1 MNGLGRLMIL
11 SLLIEGLL
19 VLLLTATIY
28 FAIRLNKRLTVLRVE
43 KEQLEKLITQ
53 FELVADR
60 AHSSLS
66 GLRATADQVKSDL
79 DDATN
84 KSHAMRDELAFLIER
99 ADINAEKL
107 AQLSSLKTGNL
118 EQDNGLDNE
127 QSVTIKSQ
135 ENYKNIRSATNERA
149 NEEIFDQNVGVSE
162 VERELITALKR
173 VR

>member
-1 MNGLGRLMIL
+1 MIW

-107 AQLSSLKTGNL
+107 AQLSSSKTGNL
-118 EQDNGLDNE
+118 AQDSGLDNE
-127 QSVTIKSQ
+127 QSVTINSQ
-135 ENYKNIRSATNERA
+135 ENFENIQSLANERD
-149 NEEIFDQNVGVSE
+149 NEEIFDQNLGVSE

-173 VR
+173 AR

>member
-1 MNGLGRLMIL
+1 MIW

-107 AQLSSLKTGNL
+107 AQLSSSKTGNL
-118 EQDNGLDNE
+118 AQDSGLNDE
-127 QSVTIKSQ
+127 QSVTINSQ
-135 ENYKNIRSATNERA
+135 ENFGNIQSLANERD
-149 NEEIFDQNVGVSE
+149 NEEIFDQNMAVSE

-173 VR
+173 AR

>member
-1 MNGLGRLMIL
+1 MIW
-11 SLLIEGLL
+11 SLLIEVLL

-107 AQLSSLKTGNL
+107 AQLSSPTTGNL
-118 EQDNGLDNE
+118 AQDSGLDNE
-127 QSVTIKSQ
+127 QPVTINLN
-135 ENYKNIRSATNERA
+135 ENLENIQSVANERD
-149 NEEIFDQNVGVSE
+149 NEKSFDQNMGVSE

-173 VR
+173 AR

>member
-1 MNGLGRLMIL
+1 MIW
-11 SLLIEGLL
+11 SLLIEVLL

-107 AQLSSLKTGNL
+107 AQLSSSKTDNL
-118 EQDNGLDNE
+118 AQDSGLGNE
-127 QSVTIKSQ
+127 QSVAINSQ
-135 ENYKNIRSATNERA
+135 ENFENIQSLANERD
-149 NEEIFDQNVGVSE
+149 NEEVFGQNMGVSE

-173 VR
+173 AR

>member
-1 MNGLGRLMIL
+1 MIW
-11 SLLIEGLL
+11 SLLIEVLL

-79 DDATN
+79 DDATD

-127 QSVTIKSQ
+127 QSFTIKSQ
-135 ENYKNIRSATNERA
+135 ENYENIHSATNERD

>member
-1 MNGLGRLMIL
+1 MIW

-28 FAIRLNKRLTVLRVE
+28 FAIRLNRRLTVLRVE

-99 ADINAEKL
+99 ADTNAEKL
-107 AQLSSLKTGNL
+107 AQLSSSKTGKL
-118 EQDNGLDNE
+118 AQDSVPDNE
-127 QSVTIKSQ
+127 QSVMINNSH
-135 ENYKNIRSATNERA
+135 ENIESMQSVGKERD
-149 NEEIFDQNVGVSE
+149 NEEIFDQNMGVSE

-173 VR
+173 AR

>member
-1 MNGLGRLMIL
+1 MIW

-107 AQLSSLKTGNL
+107 AQLSSSKTGNL
-118 EQDNGLDNE
+118 AQDSGLDNE
-127 QSVTIKSQ
+127 QSVTINSQ
-135 ENYKNIRSATNERA
+135 ENFENIQSLANERD
-149 NEEIFDQNVGVSE
+149 NEEIFDQDLGVSE

-173 VR
+173 AR

>member
-1 MNGLGRLMIL
+1 M
-11 SLLIEGLL
+11 
-19 VLLLTATIY
+19 
-28 FAIRLNKRLTVLRVE
+28 LRVE

-107 AQLSSLKTGNL
+107 AQLSSSKTGNL
-118 EQDNGLDNE
+118 AQDSGLDDE
-127 QSVTIKSQ
+127 QSVTINSQ
-135 ENYKNIRSATNERA
+135 ENFENIQSLANERD
-149 NEEIFDQNVGVSE
+149 NEEIFDQNMGVSE

-173 VR
+173 AR

>member
-1 MNGLGRLMIL
+1 MIW

-28 FAIRLNKRLTVLRVE
+28 FAIRLNRRLTVLRVE

-84 KSHAMRDELAFLIER
+84 KSHAMRDELASLIES
-99 ADINAEKL
+99 ADRNAEKL
-107 AQLSSLKTGNL
+107 AQISSSKTGKL
-118 EQDNGLDNE
+118 AQDSVDDNE
-127 QSVTIKSQ
+127 KSVTINRK
-135 ENYKNIRSATNERA
+135 ENIESIQSVGNELD
-149 NEEIFDQNVGVSE
+149 NGEIFNKNMGVSE

-173 VR
+173 AR

>member
-1 MNGLGRLMIL
+1 MIW

-28 FAIRLNKRLTVLRVE
+28 FAIRLNRRLTVLRVE

-107 AQLSSLKTGNL
+107 AQLSSPKTGKL
-118 EQDNGLDNE
+118 AQDSVPDNE
-127 QSVTIKSQ
+127 QSVTINSH
-135 ENYKNIRSATNERA
+135 ENIESIQSVGNERD
-149 NEEIFDQNVGVSE
+149 NEEIFDKNMGVSE

-173 VR
+173 AR

>member
-1 MNGLGRLMIL
+1 MIW
-11 SLLIEGLL
+11 SLLIEVLL

-99 ADINAEKL
+99 ADMNAEKL
-107 AQLSSLKTGNL
+107 AQLSSSKTGNMA
-118 EQDNGLDNE
+118 QDSGLDNE
-127 QSVTIKSQ
+127 QSVAINSQ
-135 ENYKNIRSATNERA
+135 ENFENIQPLANKRD
-149 NEEIFDQNVGVSE
+149 NEEIFDQNMGVSE

-173 VR
+173 AR

>member
-1 MNGLGRLMIL
+1 MIW
-11 SLLIEGLL
+11 SLLIEVLL

-28 FAIRLNKRLTVLRVE
+28 FAVRLNKRLTVLRVE

-53 FELVADR
+53 FEVVADR

-107 AQLSSLKTGNL
+107 AQLSSPKTGNL
-118 EQDNGLDNE
+118 AQNSGRDNE
-127 QSVTIKSQ
+127 QPATINLNENIENRESV
-135 ENYKNIRSATNERA
+135 ANERD
-149 NEEIFDQNVGVSE
+149 NEEIFDQNMGVSE

-173 VR
+173 AR

>member
-1 MNGLGRLMIL
+1 MIW
-11 SLLIEGLL
+11 SLLIESLL
-19 VLLLTATIY
+19 VLLLAATIY
-28 FAIRLNKRLTVLRVE
+28 FAIRLNRRLTVLRVE

-99 ADINAEKL
+99 ADTNAEKL
-107 AQLSSLKTGNL
+107 AQLSSSKTGKL
-118 EQDNGLDNE
+118 AQDSVPDNE
-127 QSVTIKSQ
+127 QSVTINAH
-135 ENYKNIRSATNERA
+135 ENIDSIQSVGNQRD
-149 NEEIFDQNVGVSE
+149 NEEIFDKNMGVSE

-173 VR
+173 AR

>member
-1 MNGLGRLMIL
+1 MIW
-11 SLLIEGLL
+11 SLLIESLL
-19 VLLLTATIY
+19 VLLLAATIY
-28 FAIRLNKRLTVLRVE
+28 FAIRLNRRLTVLRVE

-107 AQLSSLKTGNL
+107 AQLSSSKTGKL
-118 EQDNGLDNE
+118 AQDSVPDNE
-127 QSVTIKSQ
+127 QSVMINNSH
-135 ENYKNIRSATNERA
+135 ENIESMQSVGKERD
-149 NEEIFDQNVGVSE
+149 NEEIFDQNMGVSE

-173 VR
+173 AR

>member
-1 MNGLGRLMIL
+1 MIW

-28 FAIRLNKRLTVLRVE
+28 FAIRLNRRLTVLRVE

-107 AQLSSLKTGNL
+107 AQLSSSKTGNL
-118 EQDNGLDNE
+118 AQDSGLDNE
-127 QSVTIKSQ
+127 KSVAINSQ
-135 ENYKNIRSATNERA
+135 ENFENIQSLANERD
-149 NEEIFDQNVGVSE
+149 NEEIFDQNMGVSE

-173 VR
+173 AR

>member
-1 MNGLGRLMIL
+1 MIW

-79 DDATN
+79 DDATA

-99 ADINAEKL
+99 ADTNAEKL
-107 AQLSSLKTGNL
+107 AQLASPKTGNL
-118 EQDNGLDNE
+118 GQDIGLDNE
-127 QSVTIKSQ
+127 QSVTINSQ
-135 ENYKNIRSATNERA
+135 EKFENGQYAANERD
-149 NEEIFDQNVGVSE
+149 NEEIVDQNMGVSE

-173 VR
+173 AR

>member
-1 MNGLGRLMIL
+1 MIW

-43 KEQLEKLITQ
+43 KEQLEKLIKQ
-53 FELVADR
+53 FEIVADR
-60 AHSSLS
+60 AQSSLS
-66 GLRATADQVKSDL
+66 GLKGTADQVKSDL
-79 DDATN
+79 DDATQ

-107 AQLSSLKTGNL
+107 ARMSSLKA
-118 EQDNGLDNE
+118 DKLDQTNSYYDE
-127 QSVTIKSQ
+127 KSA
-135 ENYKNIRSATNERA
+135 ATNTHENIENIKPAAVEYDNDRGS
-149 NEEIFDQNVGVSE
+149 DQNIGVSE

-173 VR
+173 AR

>member
-1 MNGLGRLMIL
+1 MIW

-107 AQLSSLKTGNL
+107 AQLSSSKTGNL
-118 EQDNGLDNE
+118 AQDSGLDNE
-127 QSVTIKSQ
+127 QSVTVNSQ
-135 ENYKNIRSATNERA
+135 ENFENIQSLANERD
-149 NEEIFDQNVGVSE
+149 NEEIFDQNLGVSE

-173 VR
+173 AR

>member
-1 MNGLGRLMIL
+1 MIW

-28 FAIRLNKRLTVLRVE
+28 FAIRLNRRLTVLRVE

-107 AQLSSLKTGNL
+107 AQLSSSKTGNL
-118 EQDNGLDNE
+118 AQDSGLDNE
-127 QSVTIKSQ
+127 QSVTINSQ
-135 ENYKNIRSATNERA
+135 ENFENIQSLANERD
-149 NEEIFDQNVGVSE
+149 NEEIFDQNLGVSE

-173 VR
+173 AR

>member
-1 MNGLGRLMIL
+1 MIW

-28 FAIRLNKRLTVLRVE
+28 FAIRLNKRLSVLRVE

-107 AQLSSLKTGNL
+107 AQLSSSKTGNL
-118 EQDNGLDNE
+118 AQDSGLDDE
-127 QSVTIKSQ
+127 QSVTINPQ
-135 ENYKNIRSATNERA
+135 ENFGNIQSLANERD
-149 NEEIFDQNVGVSE
+149 NEEIFDQNMAVSE

-173 VR
+173 AR

>member
-1 MNGLGRLMIL
+1 MIW

-28 FAIRLNKRLTVLRVE
+28 FAIRLNKRLIVLRVE

-107 AQLSSLKTGNL
+107 AQLSSSKTGNL
-118 EQDNGLDNE
+118 AQDSGLDDE
-127 QSVTIKSQ
+127 QSVTINSQ
-135 ENYKNIRSATNERA
+135 ENFENIQSLANERD
-149 NEEIFDQNVGVSE
+149 NEEVFDQNMGVSE

-173 VR
+173 AR

>member
-1 MNGLGRLMIL
+1 MIW

-28 FAIRLNKRLTVLRVE
+28 FAIRLNKRLSVLRVE

-53 FELVADR
+53 FEFVADR

-107 AQLSSLKTGNL
+107 AQLSSSKTGNL
-118 EQDNGLDNE
+118 AQDSGLDNE
-127 QSVTIKSQ
+127 QSVTVNSQ
-135 ENYKNIRSATNERA
+135 ENFENIQSLANERD
-149 NEEIFDQNVGVSE
+149 NEEIFDQNLGVSE

-173 VR
+173 AR

>member
-1 MNGLGRLMIL
+1 MIW
-11 SLLIEGLL
+11 SLLIEGVL

-107 AQLSSLKTGNL
+107 AQLSSSKTGNL
-118 EQDNGLDNE
+118 AQDSGLDNE
-127 QSVTIKSQ
+127 QSVTINSQ
-135 ENYKNIRSATNERA
+135 ENFENIQSLANERD
-149 NEEIFDQNVGVSE
+149 NEEIFDQNLGVSE

-173 VR
+173 AR

>member
-1 MNGLGRLMIL
+1 MEAL
-11 SLLIEGLL
+11 
-19 VLLLTATIY
+19 
-28 FAIRLNKRLTVLRVE
+28 
-43 KEQLEKLITQ
+43 
-53 FELVADR
+53 

-107 AQLSSLKTGNL
+107 AQLSSPKTGNL
-118 EQDNGLDNE
+118 AQNSGLDNE
-127 QSVTIKSQ
+127 QPATINLNENIENIESV
-135 ENYKNIRSATNERA
+135 ANERD
-149 NEEIFDQNVGVSE
+149 NEEIFDQNMGVSE

-173 VR
+173 AR

>member
-1 MNGLGRLMIL
+1 MIW

-107 AQLSSLKTGNL
+107 AQLSSPKTGKL
-118 EQDNGLDNE
+118 AQDSVPDNE
-127 QSVTIKSQ
+127 QSVTINPH
-135 ENYKNIRSATNERA
+135 ENIESIQSVGNERD
-149 NEEIFDQNVGVSE
+149 NEDIFDKNMGVSE

-173 VR
+173 AR

>member
-1 MNGLGRLMIL
+1 MIW

-28 FAIRLNKRLTVLRVE
+28 FAIRLNKRLSVLRVE

-53 FELVADR
+53 FEFVADR

-107 AQLSSLKTGNL
+107 AQLSSSKTGNL
-118 EQDNGLDNE
+118 AQDSGLDDE
-127 QSVTIKSQ
+127 QSVTINPQ
-135 ENYKNIRSATNERA
+135 ENCGNIQSLANERD
-149 NEEIFDQNVGVSE
+149 NEEIFDQNMAVSE

-173 VR
+173 AR

>member
-1 MNGLGRLMIL
+1 MIW
-11 SLLIEGLL
+11 SLLIESLL
-19 VLLLTATIY
+19 VLLLAATIY
-28 FAIRLNKRLTVLRVE
+28 FAIRLNRRLTVLRVE

-107 AQLSSLKTGNL
+107 AQLSSSKTGKL
-118 EQDNGLDNE
+118 AQDRGPDNE
-127 QSVTIKSQ
+127 QSVTINSH
-135 ENYKNIRSATNERA
+135 ENIESIQSVGNERD
-149 NEEIFDQNVGVSE
+149 NEEIFDKNMGVSE

-173 VR
+173 AR

>member
-1 MNGLGRLMIL
+1 MIW
-11 SLLIEGLL
+11 SLLIEVLL

-28 FAIRLNKRLTVLRVE
+28 FAIRLNKRLAVLRVE

-107 AQLSSLKTGNL
+107 AQLSSSKTGNL
-118 EQDNGLDNE
+118 AQDSGLDNE
-127 QSVTIKSQ
+127 QSVSINSQ
-135 ENYKNIRSATNERA
+135 ENFENIQSLANERD
-149 NEEIFDQNVGVSE
+149 NEEIFDQNMGVSE

-173 VR
+173 AR

>member
-1 MNGLGRLMIL
+1 MIW

-28 FAIRLNKRLTVLRVE
+28 FAIRLNKRLAVLRVE

-99 ADINAEKL
+99 ADTNAEKL
-107 AQLSSLKTGNL
+107 AQLSSSKTGKL
-118 EQDNGLDNE
+118 AQDSVPDNE
-127 QSVTIKSQ
+127 QSVTINPH
-135 ENYKNIRSATNERA
+135 ENIESIQSVGNERD
-149 NEEIFDQNVGVSE
+149 NGEIFNKNMGVSE

-173 VR
+173 AR

>member
-1 MNGLGRLMIL
+1 MIW

-43 KEQLEKLITQ
+43 KEQLDKLITQ

-107 AQLSSLKTGNL
+107 AQLSSSKTGNL
-118 EQDNGLDNE
+118 AQDSGLDNE
-127 QSVTIKSQ
+127 QSVTINSQ
-135 ENYKNIRSATNERA
+135 ENFENIQSLANERD
-149 NEEIFDQNVGVSE
+149 NEEIFDQNMGVSE

-173 VR
+173 AR

>member
-1 MNGLGRLMIL
+1 MIW

-43 KEQLEKLITQ
+43 KEQLEKLIMQ

-79 DDATN
+79 DDATK

-107 AQLSSLKTGNL
+107 AQFSSPKAGNL
-118 EQDNGLDNE
+118 AQDSRLDNE
-127 QSVTIKSQ
+127 QPVTINSH
-135 ENYKNIRSATNERA
+135 ENFENKQSVA
-149 NEEIFDQNVGVSE
+149 NEHDNEETFDQNMGVSE

-173 VR
+173 AR

>member
-1 MNGLGRLMIL
+1 MIW
-11 SLLIEGLL
+11 SLLIESLL
-19 VLLLTATIY
+19 VLLLAATIY
-28 FAIRLNKRLTVLRVE
+28 FAIRLNRRLTVLRVE

-60 AHSSLS
+60 AHSSFS

-99 ADINAEKL
+99 ADTNAEKL
-107 AQLSSLKTGNL
+107 AQLSSSKTGKL
-118 EQDNGLDNE
+118 AQDSVPDNE
-127 QSVTIKSQ
+127 QSVTVTSH
-135 ENYKNIRSATNERA
+135 ENIERIQYVGNERD
-149 NEEIFDQNVGVSE
+149 NDEIFDKNMGVSE

-173 VR
+173 AR

>member
-1 MNGLGRLMIL
+1 MIW

-107 AQLSSLKTGNL
+107 AKLSSSKTGNL
-118 EQDNGLDNE
+118 AQDSGLDNE
-127 QSVTIKSQ
+127 QSVTTNSQ
-135 ENYKNIRSATNERA
+135 ENFENIQSLANERD
-149 NEEIFDQNVGVSE
+149 NEEIFDQNMGVSE

-173 VR
+173 AR

>member
-1 MNGLGRLMIL
+1 MIW

-28 FAIRLNKRLTVLRVE
+28 FAVRLNKRLTVLRVE

-107 AQLSSLKTGNL
+107 AQLSSSKTGKL
-118 EQDNGLDNE
+118 AQDSGLDNE
-127 QSVTIKSQ
+127 QSVTINSQ
-135 ENYKNIRSATNERA
+135 DNFENIQSVANERD
-149 NEEIFDQNVGVSE
+149 NEEIFDQDLGVSE

-173 VR
+173 AR